1 MSRWFWV
8 TMTSRKLLPLACV
21 TTALVAGYA
30 GFSTSHRAAAEESNS
45 RNNSITIQTFQ
56 FRPTPIEVKAGTR
69 VIWTNQDDILHTVTS
84 GTPERR
90 DQRFESA
97 LEGEGTSYS
106 FIFTQAGTY
115 PYFCDRHQSMRG
127 EILVR

>member
-1 MSRWFWV
+1 MSRWFWAA
-8 TMTSRKLLPLACV
+8 MTRLKLLSLACV
-21 TTALVAGYA
+21 TAALVAGYA
-30 GFSTSHRAAAEESNS
+30 GFSTSHRAAAGESTS
-45 RNNSITIQTFQ
+45 RNNLITIQTFQ

-69 VIWTNQDDILHTVTS
+69 VVWTNQDEILHTVTS
-84 GTPERR
+84 GAPDRR

-97 LEGEGTSYS
+97 LEGRDTSYS
-106 FIFTQAGTY
+106 FVFTQAGTY